1 MPSTTRNINI
11 ENFYNT
17 VITSDIASTG
27 DVSFTVAVAPSGTS
41 FTKGFVIVEPNDN
54 AKRERMFYTRSGST
68 LTVKG
73 INRFN
78 PNAHLTGATIKMND
92 TAEVFNFLQANIST
106 TFYIEPL
113 GGLDISVW
121 G

>member
-1 MPSTTRNINI
+1 MTLTTKNINI

-17 VITSDIASTG
+17 LITSDIAASG
-27 DVSFTVAVAPSGTS
+27 DVSFTVAVAPTGTS
-41 FTKGFVIVEPNDN
+41 NTKGFVIVEPNDS

-78 PNAHLTGATIKMND
+78 ANAHLTGATIKMND

-113 GGLDISVW
+113 GGLDVNVW
-121 G
+121 